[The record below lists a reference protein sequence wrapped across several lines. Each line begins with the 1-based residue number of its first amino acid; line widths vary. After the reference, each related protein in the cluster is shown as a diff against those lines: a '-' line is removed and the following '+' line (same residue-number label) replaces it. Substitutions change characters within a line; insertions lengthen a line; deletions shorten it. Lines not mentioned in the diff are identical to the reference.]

1 MSVPR
6 KVLAVVTGLKK
17 YRDNITMYRFKTEF
31 RIKFKPGQFLHL
43 ALDDYDPSY
52 NWPESRVFS
61 MANAPGKDFI
71 DILVS
76 PKGNFTNRMINEISV
91 GEKVWLKLPYGTF
104 NFRGSTGKDV
114 ILIAGGTGISPFI
127 SFLED
132 LTESR
137 VEYRSIN
144 LFYGVR
150 EQDLIIF
157 EDSLETYRQKTKNFK
172 YRLFCENIKNE
183 MTLSLENGML
193 PVRELADQTIMYTD
207 PVYYLS
213 GPKTMIESFEKELK
227 DKAIPPDRIFYDKW
241 E

>member
-6 KVLAVVTGLKK
+6 KVKAIVTDLKK
-17 YRDNITMYRFKTEF
+17 YRDNVTLYRFKPEF

-43 ALDDYDPSY
+43 ALDNYDPSY

-61 MANAPGKDFI
+61 IANAPGKEYI

-76 PKGNFTNRMINEISV
+76 PKGNFTSRMLNEISV
-91 GEKVWLKLPYGTF
+91 NKQVWLKLPYGTF
-104 NFRGSTGKDV
+104 NFHGSSDKDV

-132 LTESR
+132 LQENKD
-137 VEYRSIN
+137 EFRSIN

-150 EQDLIIF
+150 NQDLIIF
-157 EDSLETYRQKTKNFK
+157 EKNLETYQQKIKDFK
-172 YRLFCENIKNE
+172 YCLFCENINNE
-183 MTLSLENGML
+183 SALSLGHGRL
-193 PVRELADQTIMYTD
+193 PIRKLVDQTITYTD

-213 GPKTMIESFEKELK
+213 GPKPMIEGFEKELK
-227 DKAIPPDRIFYDKW
+227 DKSIPSERIFYDKW

>member
-6 KVLAVVTGLKK
+6 KVKAVVIDLKR
-17 YRDNITMYRFKTEF
+17 YRDNITLYRLNPELKV
-31 RIKFKPGQFLHL
+31 KFKPGQFLHL

-61 MANAPGKDFI
+61 MANAPGKEFLDV
-71 DILVS
+71 LVS
-76 PKGNFTNRMINEISV
+76 PKGNFTKRMINEISV
-91 GEKVWLKLPYGTF
+91 NKQVWLKLPYGTF

-132 LTESR
+132 LMESSD
-137 VEYRSIN
+137 EYRSIN

-150 EQDLIIF
+150 EQGLIIY
-157 EDSLETYRQKTKNFK
+157 EESLEKYQQRIKNFK
-172 YRLFCENIKNE
+172 YRLFCENINNE
-183 MTLSLENGML
+183 TALSLEHGML
-193 PVRELADQTIMYTD
+193 PVRELVDQTIIYID

-213 GPKTMIESFEKELK
+213 GPKPMIESFEKELK
-227 DKAIPPDRIFYDKW
+227 DKSIPPDRIFYDKW